1 MELFFFRLSR
11 HLGVLRTNSHVLTC
25 LLGTEG
31 RILFWKSHAGV
42 HGSESGGRNA
52 TQTVDYYYLIC
63 LHGEMFTRIF
73 FFFVN
78 VIKRE
83 FLFLIL
89 VGETFSPTVSCD
101 EWRLLPRH
109 FFFLC
114 AMTWKGD

>member
-1 MELFFFRLSR
+1 MSTWRD
-11 HLGVLRTNSHVLTC
+11 VYSHFL
-25 LLGTEG
+25 
-31 RILFWKSHAGV
+31 
-42 HGSESGGRNA
+42 
-52 TQTVDYYYLIC
+52 
-63 LHGEMFTRIF
+63 

-109 FFFLC
+109 FFFFVRDDLERRLKRKKNERK
-114 AMTWKGD
+114 WKEKLR

>member
-1 MELFFFRLSR
+1 MQVYMEVRVEGEMLHKL
-11 HLGVLRTNSHVLTC
+11 LTTTTLYVYMARC
-25 LLGTEG
+25 LLA
-31 RILFWKSHAGV
+31 FS
-42 HGSESGGRNA
+42 
-52 TQTVDYYYLIC
+52 
-63 LHGEMFTRIF
+63 

>member
-73 FFFVN
+73 FFF
-78 VIKRE
+78 
-83 FLFLIL
+83 L
-89 VGETFSPTVSCD
+89 
-101 EWRLLPRH
+101 
-109 FFFLC
+109 
-114 AMTWKGD
+114 